1 MMKTHNSIKGRDL
14 DWPVSDLGGFRVA
27 VKPNVIIPNCRSSRH
42 STAASHRMAFSNP
55 SSLLSSCSVHRLNPL
70 LFTHRRQTITLS
82 RWHIHRSRPRFLAG
96 NAIAFFP
103 PFFLF
108 WITKCRVCLRAPDL
122 FWSLNLMTGQTLPC
136 PCNLINYKHLL
147 ALSFPLGQTP
157 LGSLVFY

>member
-1 MMKTHNSIKGRDL
+1 MGISVHAHVYNLFSFENQQYLKKKNPKYKTVMMKTHNSIQGRDL

-103 PFFLF
+103 SLFPFLDN
-108 WITKCRVCLRAPDL
+108 RMSESVSLRKP
-122 FWSLNLMTGQTLPC
+122 N
-136 PCNLINYKHLL
+136 
-147 ALSFPLGQTP
+147 
-157 LGSLVFY
+157 

>member
-1 MMKTHNSIKGRDL
+1 MMKTHNSIQGRDL

-42 STAASHRMAFSNP
+42 STAASHHMAFSNP

-103 PFFLF
+103 LFFLF
-108 WITKCRVCLRAPDL
+108 WITECPSQLTQTQLILEPEFNDRANPPVPL
-122 FWSLNLMTGQTLPC
+122 QPHKLQ
-136 PCNLINYKHLL
+136 
-147 ALSFPLGQTP
+147 ALV
-157 LGSLVFY
+157 VFY